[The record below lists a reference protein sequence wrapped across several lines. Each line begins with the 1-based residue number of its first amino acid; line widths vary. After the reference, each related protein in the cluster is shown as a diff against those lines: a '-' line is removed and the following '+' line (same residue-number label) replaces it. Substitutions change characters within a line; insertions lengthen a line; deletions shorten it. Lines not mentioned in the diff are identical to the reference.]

1 MDVEAVSLM
10 SSCHTHPMED
20 LSTSDY
26 LSITVR
32 YGMCPQDHCSGPRL
46 NRVDWEKVWKG
57 GLLEAFTIEVHTVLA
72 PLLNSA
78 YDDVKQ
84 LDREI
89 EFVAGMLVDAADHL
103 LPLVHP
109 KRPTRWRDDILSSL
123 CGQSRVARSA
133 WKEAGNPLE
142 GQL

>member
-10 SSCHTHPMED
+10 PSCHTHPMED

-32 YGMCPQDHCSGPRL
+32 YGMCPQDPCSGPRL

-57 GLLEAFTIEVHTVLA
+57 GLLEAFTVEVQTVLA

-84 LDREI
+84 LDKEI
-89 EFVAGMLVDAADHL
+89 EFVAGMLVDAADRL

-109 KRPTRWRDDILSSL
+109 KRPTTTRGMIFSAHCVD
-123 CGQSRVARSA
+123 RV
-133 WKEAGNPLE
+133 E
-142 GQL
+142 